1 MLTMPAGEVESTAPL
16 VVLIHGLHSNQ
27 EELSFVKAGLERAG
41 MMCVLPRIE
50 GYTFNDVDT
59 EKSSNPDWRSWVNQ
73 LVVELYRLKALYG
86 RVVLTGISTG
96 ANLSLAAA
104 LEASDALVG
113 LVPLSTSLFIDGWKI
128 PSYNFL
134 VLLAYYTPLGVFW
147 TYKESPPYGVQ
158 DERIRHWIER
168 ELACKGTSAAGSS
181 TIPNNYLRENHRL
194 QRWLRKRLKKEIPNL
209 PLLAIH
215 AINDEIAS
223 IKNVNYLEKYWPNHY
238 FSKLI
243 LSQSYHM
250 ISIDRERAKVISAII
265 NFVGKVEQTS
275 LLFSEHK
282 HVRNF

>member
-1 MLTMPAGEVESTAPL
+1 MPAGEVESTAPL

-104 LEASDALVG
+104 LEASDALIG

-128 PSYNFL
+128 P
-134 VLLAYYTPLGVFW
+134 
-147 TYKESPPYGVQ
+147 
-158 DERIRHWIER
+158 
-168 ELACKGTSAAGSS
+168 
-181 TIPNNYLRENHRL
+181 
-194 QRWLRKRLKKEIPNL
+194 
-209 PLLAIH
+209 
-215 AINDEIAS
+215 
-223 IKNVNYLEKYWPNHY
+223 
-238 FSKLI
+238 
-243 LSQSYHM
+243 
-250 ISIDRERAKVISAII
+250 
-265 NFVGKVEQTS
+265 
-275 LLFSEHK
+275 
-282 HVRNF
+282 